1 MAPQKHKGR
10 NMTDTV
16 LVTGITGF
24 IASHVAA
31 DLLNKGFAVRGTVRN
46 TAKGER
52 LAETLAAKGV
62 ETSNLELIEADLG
75 KDAGWKAAVKD
86 CRYVQHI
93 ASPFPLEA
101 PANREALVPEARAGA
116 MRVIEQAIGAGAER
130 VVMTSSMV
138 AMMGQPGR
146 GKTMVVKEDDWS
158 DPDWRPLTAYPVSKT
173 RAERAVWDYAKS
185 QNVTDR
191 VTTICPGLVFGPD
204 SYDNGGASL
213 AIIKGLFSG
222 KFPMMPRIA
231 YPVVDVRDCAS
242 LHIKAMTNQDTGGRR
257 LMAASNTL
265 WISDISK
272 ILKTAYPAAKLPT
285 REMANWLVKA
295 LAVFDDSVRSI
306 RPDLGTYHEADA
318 HYVTSLTGII
328 PRPAKD
334 AVLAAAESLI
344 ANGQIKGVT

>member
-1 MAPQKHKGR
+1 
-10 NMTDTV
+10 MTDLV
-16 LVTGITGF
+16 LVTGVSGF

-31 DLLNKGFAVRGTVRN
+31 GLLEQGYSVRGTVRN
-46 TAKGER
+46 KVKGER
-52 LAETLAAKGV
+52 IVETFAAKGID
-62 ETSNLELIEADLG
+62 TSKLELIEADLG
-75 KDAGWKAAVKD
+75 KDAGWKSAVKD

-101 PANREALVPEARAGA
+101 PSNREALVPAARAGA
-116 MRVIEQAIGAGAER
+116 MRVVEQAIGAGAER

-138 AMMGQPGR
+138 SMMGQPGR
-146 GKTMVVKEDDWS
+146 GKHMLVKEDDWS

-185 QNVTDR
+185 QSVTDR

-204 SYDNGGASL
+204 TYDNGGASL

-242 LHIKAMTNQDTGGRR
+242 LHIKAMTSDGVGGRR

-272 ILKTAYPAAKLPT
+272 ILRGAYPNAKLPT
-285 REMANWLVKA
+285 REMADWLVKIA
-295 LAVFDDSVRSI
+295 GIFDDSVRSI
-306 RPDLGTYHEADA
+306 VPDVGTFHEADA
-318 HYVTSLTGII
+318 GYVSALTGVI

-344 ANGQIKGVT
+344 ENGRIEL